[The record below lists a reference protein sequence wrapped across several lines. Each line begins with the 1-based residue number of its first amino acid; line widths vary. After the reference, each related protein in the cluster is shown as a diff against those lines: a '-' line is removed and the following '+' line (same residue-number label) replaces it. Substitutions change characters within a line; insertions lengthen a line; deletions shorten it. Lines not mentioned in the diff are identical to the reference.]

1 MVDQTRKAE
10 KALHKGEAPRPSLH
24 HKCRPMKSFKRSFS
38 TLGEADSGSIEIL
51 TVLKRRSLVGMQVL
65 FSGSNAEVVYSVG
78 GMKLEKDSSTNRR
91 YSTTLS

>member
-51 TVLKRRSLVGMQVL
+51 TVLKRRSLVGMQSTFQWLQCGSCVL
-65 FSGSNAEVVYSVG
+65 CWRDETGEG
-78 GMKLEKDSSTNRR
+78 Q
-91 YSTTLS
+91 